1 MNKKISCFLL
11 LMLVFLFV
19 PGCNKKHTHDYEDAT
34 CTQPKI
40 CTICGQ
46 TEGDPLGHTYD
57 NDCDDICNV
66 CGETRIVQHQF
77 IDATCE
83 EPKTCTACGKQEGQA
98 LGHLWVDAT
107 FEEAKTCSRCGKIEG
122 DDVLTEALKEF
133 IPQDTSTKL
142 DLPSS
147 ILGYDV
153 TWTSLDKD
161 VMLDDGVIIASD
173 TKKIA
178 QLQAEIKIDTHTYI
192 KKFKI
197 GVNSIAISKGKYDV
211 AYNYY
216 VTKLSNGLVKDVTL
230 IKREYN
236 GCSVRY
242 LSLDENIITSDG
254 QIKQTTVD
262 QSTIMNIYV
271 IQNGIA
277 VLYPTEVT
285 VLSFTAIQRIELTK
299 VIVDQMI
306 EDFQN
311 GVITTLSTFN
321 DEYGVTINWN
331 SNIPEFF
338 VLEDKVLTPITKTN
352 VRLNCTLRYDEV
364 SNFIEYELENVGGN
378 MTEEEYITELV
389 KYISKIE
396 LKGSINHLHKE
407 YNDELFLDY
416 QERINSYGVLNLAM
430 PTSPVVKK
438 EYMVDISRTDF
449 KNKFFGSGTLGTN
462 LKPIVGQN
470 YLNEKFYEGYQMP
483 NSSNVLWI
491 TVHESAM
498 TLDGQTAEFLAK
510 VQYRYAFEQNDARAA
525 SWNYQVDAYNIYQSF
540 EDNVIC
546 WHAGDGTAT
555 PGSGNNNGI
564 GIEMCV
570 NQDGN
575 YEGTLA
581 NNAKLVASLM
591 LQYNLTLDNVKR
603 HYDFSGKECPS
614 YLIRTGRWEE
624 FVEMVRKEYLI
635 QKYLAGATI
644 EYQLSTDTYQTTD
657 EVLNNLFIEGGNGLW
672 YNKPVS
678 VETEVDFVIH
688 VTKNGKKYTASS
700 TIMLLPDEN

>member
-1 MNKKISCFLL
+1 M
-11 LMLVFLFV
+11 
-19 PGCNKKHTHDYEDAT
+19 
-34 CTQPKI
+34 
-40 CTICGQ
+40 
-46 TEGDPLGHTYD
+46 
-57 NDCDDICNV
+57 
-66 CGETRIVQHQF
+66 
-77 IDATCE
+77 
-83 EPKTCTACGKQEGQA
+83 
-98 LGHLWVDAT
+98 
-107 FEEAKTCSRCGKIEG
+107 
-122 DDVLTEALKEF
+122 
-133 IPQDTSTKL
+133 
-142 DLPSS
+142 PSS

-352 VRLNCTLRYDEV
+352 VRLNCTLRCDEA
-364 SNFIEYELENVGGN
+364 SNSIEYELENVGGN

-416 QERINSYGVLNLAM
+416 QERINSYGVLNIAM

-449 KNKFFGSGTLGTN
+449 KNKF
-462 LKPIVGQN
+462 
-470 YLNEKFYEGYQMP
+470 LN
-483 NSSNVLWI
+483 S
-491 TVHESAM
+491 
-498 TLDGQTAEFLAK
+498 
-510 VQYRYAFEQNDARAA
+510 
-525 SWNYQVDAYNIYQSF
+525 
-540 EDNVIC
+540 
-546 WHAGDGTAT
+546 
-555 PGSGNNNGI
+555 
-564 GIEMCV
+564 
-570 NQDGN
+570 
-575 YEGTLA
+575 
-581 NNAKLVASLM
+581 
-591 LQYNLTLDNVKR
+591 
-603 HYDFSGKECPS
+603 
-614 YLIRTGRWEE
+614 
-624 FVEMVRKEYLI
+624 
-635 QKYLAGATI
+635 
-644 EYQLSTDTYQTTD
+644 
-657 EVLNNLFIEGGNGLW
+657 
-672 YNKPVS
+672 
-678 VETEVDFVIH
+678 
-688 VTKNGKKYTASS
+688 
-700 TIMLLPDEN
+700 

>member
-1 MNKKISCFLL
+1 
-11 LMLVFLFV
+11 
-19 PGCNKKHTHDYEDAT
+19 
-34 CTQPKI
+34 
-40 CTICGQ
+40 
-46 TEGDPLGHTYD
+46 
-57 NDCDDICNV
+57 
-66 CGETRIVQHQF
+66 
-77 IDATCE
+77 
-83 EPKTCTACGKQEGQA
+83 
-98 LGHLWVDAT
+98 
-107 FEEAKTCSRCGKIEG
+107 
-122 DDVLTEALKEF
+122 
-133 IPQDTSTKL
+133 
-142 DLPSS
+142 
-147 ILGYDV
+147 
-153 TWTSLDKD
+153 
-161 VMLDDGVIIASD
+161 
-173 TKKIA
+173 
-178 QLQAEIKIDTHTYI
+178 
-192 KKFKI
+192 
-197 GVNSIAISKGKYDV
+197 
-211 AYNYY
+211 
-216 VTKLSNGLVKDVTL
+216 
-230 IKREYN
+230 
-236 GCSVRY
+236 
-242 LSLDENIITSDG
+242 
-254 QIKQTTVD
+254 
-262 QSTIMNIYV
+262 MNIYV

-338 VLEDKVLTPITKTN
+338 VLEDKVLTPIAKTN

-364 SNFIEYELENVGGN
+364 SNSIEYELENVGGN